1 MRRLAAVEHSA
12 LRAAHEPHNP
22 ATERRPSE
30 TDALKSQSSLPV
42 QISTLDQRP
51 SHSSHPMF
59 SQFPNSPS
67 GTPVCDQPPLP
78 RKKSPSW
85 NPEWHPIDDTLT
97 HATHTSDTRMLR
109 PIPTIPAMNLSL
121 RTNPRRC
128 PAPYTHPQD
137 HYPRLPKPIQEPR
150 LTTRVACDT
159 TPQMHP
165 SSASRHYTAAGER
178 PPARV

>member
-1 MRRLAAVEHSA
+1 MVLRTQKYALPLLQRGAFEAGSSEILSMSSSMRLVWTGVTI
-12 LRAAHEPHNP
+12 AHPQL
-22 ATERRPSE
+22 S
-30 TDALKSQSSLPV
+30 
-42 QISTLDQRP
+42 
-51 SHSSHPMF
+51 
-59 SQFPNSPS
+59 FPQGSR
-67 GTPVCDQPPLP
+67 TPVCDQPPLP

-109 PIPTIPAMNLSL
+109 PIPTIPAMNPSL

-128 PAPYTHPQD
+128 PAPCTHPQD